1 MENSRVVFICAPYDA
16 KDKADHVQEMER
28 VAHFRNVIERMYHYK
43 TFAPGSYITGPS
55 KEAKDFRVEVEDII
69 LKNCN
74 AVFVCG
80 SIVTAGMQVQIAKAK
95 GMNIPIYRMTEGDKG
110 VLITLYEE
118 KEKQNDKSIC
128 KICF

>member
-80 SIVTAGMQVQIAKAK
+80 SIVTAGMQVQIAKARVL
-95 GMNIPIYRMTEGDKG
+95 NIPIYRMTEGDKD

-118 KEKQNDKSIC
+118 KEMQNDKSIC

>member
-1 MENSRVVFICAPYDA
+1 MENSKVVFICAPYDA
-16 KDKADHVQEMER
+16 KKQADHVHEMER

-80 SIVTAGMQVQIAKAK
+80 SMVTAGMQVQIAKARVL
-95 GMNIPIYRMTEGDKG
+95 NIPIYRMTEGDKG

>member
-80 SIVTAGMQVQIAKAK
+80 SIVTAGMQVQIAKARVL
-95 GMNIPIYRMTEGDKG
+95 NIPIYRMTEGDKG

-118 KEKQNDKSIC
+118 KEMQNDKSIC